1 MKRICGRK
9 RIFFI
14 KKDKKFH
21 KNYSDDGDDDDDD
34 DSDNGEFPQALS
46 VGGSVEIIQTCP
58 ASAAQPG
65 LPLGGH
71 AKSHRPHISVLAFH
85 FSNEKPNKPHM

>member
-1 MKRICGRK
+1 M
-9 RIFFI
+9 FFI
-14 KKDKKFH
+14 LKKDKQIH
-21 KNYSDDGDDDDDD
+21 ENYSDDGDDDDDD

-65 LPLGGH
+65 LPVGGH

-85 FSNEKPNKPHM
+85 FSNGKPNKPHM

>member
-1 MKRICGRK
+1 MEENV
-9 RIFFI
+9 FFI

-21 KNYSDDGDDDDDD
+21 KNYSDDDADDDV

-58 ASAAQPG
+58 ANAAQPG
-65 LPLGGH
+65 LPVGGH
-71 AKSHRPHISVLAFH
+71 AKSHRTHISVLAFH
-85 FSNEKPNKPHM
+85 FSFEKPNKPPI